1 MVFDHLLEPFT
12 EWLKIFG
19 LPVGG
24 ISLEEGSP
32 VDAAVYYSLIA
43 AAVYVLHK
51 RQASLA
57 QFIRNNGWLTAFLLF
72 GFFAII
78 WSDFSFIALKRWTK
92 VIGHP
97 IMVLVLMTEPDFEEA
112 LRRLMKR
119 CAYVVVPVSIL
130 LIKYYPA
137 IGRNAGPWATASM
150 NNGIAQGK
158 NLLARTV

>member
-1 MVFDHLLEPFT
+1 MAQDL
-12 EWLKIFG
+12 G

-24 ISLEEGSP
+24 VSLEEGSP

-78 WSDFSFIALKRWTK
+78 WSDF
-92 VIGHP
+92 
-97 IMVLVLMTEPDFEEA
+97 LVRRFEA
-112 LRRLMKR
+112 MDQ
-119 CAYVVVPVSIL
+119 SDWSSDH
-130 LIKYYPA
+130 
-137 IGRNAGPWATASM
+137 G
-150 NNGIAQGK
+150 
-158 NLLARTV
+158 ARSDDGT